1 MKKISLLIVSIIFC
15 ITVFSDTYNFEDKGK
30 NLFDDAV
37 SNYKNKNLYQS
48 KDLFKQIISEVP
60 DSDFARQSYFYL
72 GKINNE
78 LSKELEKES
87 IEYFS
92 KTSLIYSKNDVGLEA
107 LLENAKLYKENN
119 NIEEL
124 GRVYNKIISE
134 FPSHYKSENIYFLF
148 FDYLTFFE
156 EKENLFFKYI
166 DNFNESL
173 RASAF
178 YSKMF
183 ENYVLT
189 GSTKKAER
197 IFDYT
202 EKENISKKTLE
213 TYYTNT
219 KELKKLY
226 QLIKDNDKK
235 VLDFNK
241 RLYNINEI
249 EKTYEKVISND
260 NDTALLFE
268 FVDFLIANNNYDKA
282 SEVIEKNMY
291 SVNEEQRPAFMLKV
305 GIIQN
310 KAKYYMSE
318 DGKTYVKDVSDIIK
332 AKTKF
337 EEIIIEHKNSE
348 IIPQTLY
355 EIILIEKD
363 HLFNWNNL
371 KEKAQIL
378 IKDYSESIQAKQAK
392 NILKKY
398 RL

>member
-134 FPSHYKSENIYFLF
+134 FPSHYKSENIYFLY

>member
-1 MKKISLLIVSIIFC
+1 
-15 ITVFSDTYNFEDKGK
+15 VFSDTYNFEDKGK

-134 FPSHYKSENIYFLF
+134 FPSHYKSENIYFLY